1 MAKQRRE
8 EITSSTTKPGPK
20 ATRSA
25 DQFRVGNVRGYLRG
39 SVWYLYYHEQG
50 QRRRPRVGPD
60 KAVAKQMAAQI
71 NGQLG
76 VGAPSSLSFEPISLV
91 ELRERWL
98 TRHEHVLR
106 SSVRF
111 DDTGRPRS
119 I

>member
-8 EITSSTTKPGPK
+8 ETTSSASKLK
-20 ATRSA
+20 ATRGA